1 MMINEDSTNS
11 PTFSFFTSKELEQKD
26 CIKQIDEVLEKYNIL
41 ENDNQLISSLEKNIL
56 YTINYIETLSMKKEE
71 IPKELED
78 LFQNNLTFKEQI
90 NLYIEKKLLNI
101 TQKDSIYFFKDVN
114 IMLHLLSIGTKEKI
128 LESYNIYNFDSLS
141 NLFRFYEA
149 KLKFL
154 FLNNL
159 KLFNITFD
167 SYIVLLRTIT
177 QLCSFNSI
185 DIIAK
190 KNIRFFLELMT
201 ETINL
206 LKFNVLLD
214 EEKLNK
220 LNNIQGKYLYYFSH
234 MDEIKFELN
243 DLDTTFKNYL
253 LTLEKHEDGYILSK
267 ESNFGNET
275 ENLDSQ
281 EFLIFKMNSS
291 ILILKLIKELKS
303 SLNEVLYFESE
314 HFQRILR
321 FYYKKFSLYLPSEN
335 IALNLADFQNDL
347 LNALLTNYQLSQDF
361 LKNLDYHLIIDDF
374 VFSQQ
379 NTSNTNLEIIYK
391 LLFFADDIPT
401 YKYHQITQ
409 ILADY
414 KPIKN
419 DYHEFFKLEIFD
431 LAINKSMQNKYNIEV
446 EELLNKIYIYVNNYK
461 IASHLLSVY
470 SKIYLSL
477 SLFYSVNQTDL
488 EKAKKLYST
497 FIQINGLEI
506 LQKEYSEIDSTILD
520 NIQIS
525 TELVLKEFLEKKNI
539 ELENELLDIKDK
551 INKNIPINEIKIS
564 LINFISNNIFHGLCV
579 TYILESNQNLDSL
592 DAGFEDYKII
602 LPKYVIRLIF
612 TTVYKTNF
620 LSIFEENKIL
630 LENNIYKILN
640 NFKEENKKFNIL
652 IDDEDEIEINY

>member
-1 MMINEDSTNS
+1 MINEDSTNS
-11 PTFSFFTSKELEQKD
+11 PTFSFFTNKELEQKD

-56 YTINYIETLSMKKEE
+56 YTINYIETLSIKKEK
-71 IPKELED
+71 IPKEVED
-78 LFQNNLTFKEQI
+78 LFQNNFTFKEQI
-90 NLYIEKKLLNI
+90 NLFIEKKLLNI

-128 LESYNIYNFDSLS
+128 IESYNSYNFESLS

-154 FLNNL
+154 FLDNT
-159 KLFNITFD
+159 KLFNLTFD

-201 ETINL
+201 ESINL
-206 LKFNVLLD
+206 LKFSVLLD

-234 MDEIKFELN
+234 IDEIKFELN
-243 DLDTTFKNYL
+243 DLNTTFKNYL
-253 LTLEKHEDGYILSK
+253 LTLERHEDGYILSK

-291 ILILKLIKELKS
+291 ILILKLIKELKK
-303 SLNEVLYFESE
+303 SLDEVLYFESE

-321 FYYKKFSLYLPSEN
+321 FYYKKFSLYLPSED
-335 IALNLADFQNDL
+335 IVFNLVDFQNDL
-347 LNALLTNYQLSQDF
+347 LNALLTNYQLNQDF
-361 LKNLDYHLIIDDF
+361 LRKLDYHLIIDDF

-391 LLFFADDIPT
+391 LLYFADDIPI

-431 LAINKSMQNKYNIEV
+431 LTVNKSMEYKYSTEI
-446 EELLNKIYIYVNNYK
+446 EELLNKIYLYVNNYK

-477 SLFYSVNQTDL
+477 SLFYSTNQIDL
-488 EKAKKLYST
+488 EKAKNLYST

-506 LQKEYSEIDSTILD
+506 LQKEYSDINFSILN
-520 NIQIS
+520 NIKIS
-525 TELVLKEFLEKKNI
+525 SELILEEFLKNKNI
-539 ELENELLDIKDK
+539 ALEYELLDIKDK
-551 INKNIPINEIKIS
+551 INKNISSDEIKIS
-564 LINFISNNIFHGLCV
+564 IRNFISNTIFHGLCV
-579 TYILESNQNLDSL
+579 TYILEINQELDSL
-592 DAGFEDYKII
+592 DAGFEDYKIV
-602 LPKYVIRLIF
+602 LPKYIIRLIF
-612 TTVYKTNF
+612 TSVYKTNF
-620 LSIFEENKIL
+620 LSIFDENRTLI
-630 LENNIYKILN
+630 ENNICNILN
-640 NFKEENKKFNIL
+640 NLKEENKKINIL

>member
-11 PTFSFFTSKELEQKD
+11 PSFSFFTNKELEQKD

-56 YTINYIETLSMKKEE
+56 YTINYIETLSIKKEE
-71 IPKELED
+71 IPKEVED
-78 LFQNNLTFKEQI
+78 LFQNNFTFKEQI

-128 LESYNIYNFDSLS
+128 IESYNSYNFDSLS

-154 FLNNL
+154 FSNNI
-159 KLFNITFD
+159 KLFNLTFD

-201 ETINL
+201 ESINL
-206 LKFNVLLD
+206 LKFTVLLD

-234 MDEIKFELN
+234 IDEIKFELN
-243 DLDTTFKNYL
+243 DLNTTFKNYL
-253 LTLEKHEDGYILSK
+253 LTLERHEDGYILSK

-291 ILILKLIKELKS
+291 ILILKLIKELKNS
-303 SLNEVLYFESE
+303 IDEVLYFESE

-321 FYYKKFSLYLPSEN
+321 FYYKKVSLYLPSEE
-335 IALNLADFQNDL
+335 IAFNLADFQNDL

-361 LKNLDYHLIIDDF
+361 IRKLDYHLIIDDF

-379 NTSNTNLEIIYK
+379 NTSNINLEIIYK

-401 YKYHQITQ
+401 YKYYQISQ

-431 LAINKSMQNKYNIEV
+431 LTINKSMQNKYNIEI

-477 SLFYSVNQTDL
+477 SLFYSTNQIDL
-488 EKAKKLYST
+488 EKAKSLYST

-506 LQKEYSEIDSTILD
+506 LQKEYSDINSSILN
-520 NIQIS
+520 NIKIS
-525 TELVLKEFLEKKNI
+525 SELILEEFLKNKNI
-539 ELENELLDIKDK
+539 ALEYELLDIKDK
-551 INKNIPINEIKIS
+551 INKNTSTDEIKIS
-564 LINFISNNIFHGLCV
+564 IRNFISNTIFHGLCV
-579 TYILESNQNLDSL
+579 TYILEINQEFDAL
-592 DAGFEDYKII
+592 DAGFEDYKIV
-602 LPKYVIRLIF
+602 LPKYIIRLIF
-612 TTVYKTNF
+612 TSVYKTNF
-620 LSIFEENKIL
+620 LSVFDENRTLI
-630 LENNIYKILN
+630 ENNICNILN
-640 NFKEENKKFNIL
+640 NLKEENKKFNIL

>member
-11 PTFSFFTSKELEQKD
+11 PSFSFFTNKELEQKD

-56 YTINYIETLSMKKEE
+56 YTINYIETLSIKKEE
-71 IPKELED
+71 IPKEVED
-78 LFQNNLTFKEQI
+78 LFQNNFTFKEQI

-128 LESYNIYNFDSLS
+128 IESYNSYNFDSLS

-154 FLNNL
+154 FSNNI
-159 KLFNITFD
+159 KLFNLTFD

-201 ETINL
+201 ESINL
-206 LKFNVLLD
+206 LKFTVLLD

-234 MDEIKFELN
+234 IDEIKFELN
-243 DLDTTFKNYL
+243 DLNTTFKNYL
-253 LTLEKHEDGYILSK
+253 LTLERHEDGYILSK

-275 ENLDSQ
+275 EKLDSQ

-291 ILILKLIKELKS
+291 ILILKLIKELKNS
-303 SLNEVLYFESE
+303 IDEVLYFESE

-321 FYYKKFSLYLPSEN
+321 FYYKKFSLYLPSEE
-335 IALNLADFQNDL
+335 IAFNLTDFQNDL

-361 LKNLDYHLIIDDF
+361 IRKLDYHLIIDDF

-379 NTSNTNLEIIYK
+379 NTSNINLEIIYK
-391 LLFFADDIPT
+391 LLYFADDIPT
-401 YKYHQITQ
+401 YKYYQISQ

-431 LAINKSMQNKYNIEV
+431 LTINKSMQNKYNIEI

-477 SLFYSVNQTDL
+477 SLFYSTNQIDL
-488 EKAKKLYST
+488 EKAKSLYST

-506 LQKEYSEIDSTILD
+506 LQKEYSDINLSILN
-520 NIQIS
+520 NIKIS
-525 TELVLKEFLEKKNI
+525 SKLILEEFLKNKNI
-539 ELENELLDIKDK
+539 ALEYELLDIKDK
-551 INKNIPINEIKIS
+551 INKNTSADEIKIS
-564 LINFISNNIFHGLCV
+564 IRNFISNTIFHGLCV
-579 TYILESNQNLDSL
+579 TYILEINQEFDAL
-592 DAGFEDYKII
+592 DAGFEDYKIV
-602 LPKYVIRLIF
+602 LPKYIIRLIF
-612 TTVYKTNF
+612 TSVYKTNF
-620 LSIFEENKIL
+620 LSVFDENRTLI
-630 LENNIYKILN
+630 ENNICNILN
-640 NFKEENKKFNIL
+640 NLKEENKKFNIL